1 MLDGLRDK
9 IGNLKRVTI
18 DIGEEARSQ
27 NKLLND
33 MGRDMDSSH
42 GLLGATMKKLG
53 IVSRARGKFFLF
65 HIDFVIS
72 LFQEVMSCVIWYY
85 FAFSFSCAST
95 T

>member
-1 MLDGLRDK
+1 MRDK

-53 IVSRARGKFFLF
+53 IVSRARGNLFFL
-65 HIDFVIS
+65 IDFVTFI
-72 LFQEVMSCVIWYY
+72 FQGEMSSVTWCY
-85 FAFSFSCAST
+85 FAFSYSCAST